1 MNQRTIKANKTS
13 NKVQVK
19 STKMTV
25 LKTFKVSKQYELLAF
40 LFEKIT
46 NDSKNNI
53 KRYLSNHQV
62 LVNGNCVTQFN
73 YLIYKE
79 DVVQIVKD
87 PVKKEEKAKIKLDI
101 IYEDDELIV
110 INKPSGLLSIESDH
124 EKTNTAYRL
133 LNDYVSKNDK
143 KARVFTVHRID
154 KDTSGVL
161 VVAKN
166 EKIKNA

>member
-53 KRYLSNHQV
+53 KR
-62 LVNGNCVTQFN
+62 
-73 YLIYKE
+73 
-79 DVVQIVKD
+79 
-87 PVKKEEKAKIKLDI
+87 
-101 IYEDDELIV
+101 
-110 INKPSGLLSIESDH
+110 
-124 EKTNTAYRL
+124 
-133 LNDYVSKNDK
+133 
-143 KARVFTVHRID
+143 
-154 KDTSGVL
+154 
-161 VVAKN
+161 
-166 EKIKNA
+166 

>member
-53 KRYLSNHQV
+53 KRYLSFSSLSDYSNIV
-62 LVNGNCVTQFN
+62 FYRIFVYWIFN
-73 YLIYKE
+73 LF
-79 DVVQIVKD
+79 
-87 PVKKEEKAKIKLDI
+87 
-101 IYEDDELIV
+101 
-110 INKPSGLLSIESDH
+110 NIESDL
-124 EKTNTAYRL
+124 RL
-133 LNDYVSKNDK
+133 SNKKRLVS
-143 KARVFTVHRID
+143 FF
-154 KDTSGVL
+154 S
-161 VVAKN
+161 
-166 EKIKNA
+166 